1 MKPNRNCG
9 RKRWLKVAWA
19 LAQSRRGVWAK
30 AQATLWGRCALCA
43 VFAIPAL
50 AWVGLKFVPLPAAL
64 LHPRAQSLEFTD
76 RNGATLREARVEEQ
90 FAREVPLAEMPANLV
105 RAVLAAED
113 KRFFEHRGVDVL
125 ALGRAVSGNVRHSRV
140 TSGAS
145 TITQQLVKLAEP
157 RPRTWR
163 TKVTE
168 AAQALRLEQ
177 VWTKEQIL
185 AAYLNRLDFGNL
197 NTGCAAA
204 ANYYFGKPLAD
215 LSDAEAAF
223 IAGLPKN
230 PTRLNPHTAFLA
242 AKHRQETVLRRMRE
256 NGWLS
261 AAQSGRAMQEVLRLQ
276 PPRRVFRAPHFV
288 DLALRELPPGAG
300 PEIATTLD
308 LDLNRFAEDAVR
320 ERLAKLRA
328 QNVRD
333 AAVVVL
339 DNRSGEVLALVGSE
353 NYFAPGA
360 GQVNGAT
367 ARRSAGSTFKPFTY
381 LLALERGA
389 TPASVVADV
398 PALFATSTGLYRP
411 ENYTK
416 RCSGPVRYRMALAG
430 SLNIPAVKV
439 LASIGGAA
447 PLQERLRGW
456 GMTTLDA
463 PAETYGLGLTIGNAE
478 TRLIELTNAYATLAR
493 LGEWKPWR
501 VLRGENVERRTP
513 NAERPTGD
521 TRAAAWLIADM
532 LGDNAARTPA
542 FGMHSALRFDFPVA
556 CKTGT
561 STDFRDNWAVGFT
574 PEFTVGVWVGNFDG
588 SPMREVSG
596 VTGAAPI
603 MHAVFERLHAR
614 FGTSWYA
621 RPPEIVEREVHPL
634 TGKLLAQ
641 TRPDAVR
648 ERFFRDHLPL
658 PESPDDYDAT
668 GRAKLGVEYLTWS
681 ESAENTLGARV
692 SVAAVAPALRMVSP
706 LPGTTYLVDPDL
718 PSSARVP
725 LQALGS
731 AQLVWQSDSLEVGVR
746 DGRSFA
752 LAREGEHRLTVRDA
766 ATGRSAETWI
776 RVKSL

>member
-1 MKPNRNCG
+1 MKTKA
-9 RKRWLKVAWA
+9 RKAARSAF
-19 LAQSRRGVWAK
+19 
-30 AQATLWGRCALCA
+30 CA
-43 VFAIPAL
+43 VLAL
-50 AWVGLKFVPLPAAL
+50 LASAWVGLKFVPMPAAL

-76 RNGATLREARVEEQ
+76 RHGATLREARVEER
-90 FAREVPLAEMPANLV
+90 FAREVPLAEVPANLV
-105 RAVLAAED
+105 RAMLAAED

-125 ALGRAVSGNVRHSRV
+125 ALGRAVAGNVRHTRV

-163 TKVTE
+163 TKVIE

-197 NTGCAAA
+197 NIGCAAA
-204 ANYYFGKPLAD
+204 ANFYFGKPLDD

-230 PTRLNPHTAFLA
+230 PTRLNPHIAFSA
-242 AKHRQETVLRRMRE
+242 AKRRQETVLRRMRDD
-256 NGWLS
+256 GWLT
-261 AAQSGRAMQEVLRLQ
+261 AAQSERATHEALRLL
-276 PPRRVFRAPHFV
+276 PPRRIFRAPHFV

-328 QNVRD
+328 QNVRE
-333 AAVVVL
+333 ASVVVL

-353 NYFAPGA
+353 NYFAPGT

-398 PALFATSTGLYRP
+398 PALFATTTGLYRP

-416 RCSGPVRYRMALAG
+416 RCAGPVRYRLALAN

-456 GMTTLDA
+456 GMTTLEK

-493 LGEWKPWR
+493 LGEWKAWR
-501 VLRGENVERRTP
+501 VVRGENAQRSTLNVQRSTTETK
-513 NAERPTGD
+513 N
-521 TRAAAWLIADM
+521 AAWLIADM
-532 LGDNAARTPA
+532 LSDNAARTA
-542 FGMHSALRFDFPVA
+542 SFGMHSALRFDFPVA

-561 STDFRDNWAVGFT
+561 STDFRDNWAMGFT

-621 RPPEIVEREVHPL
+621 RPAEIVEREVHPL
-634 TGKLLAQ
+634 TGKVLAQ

-648 ERFFRDHLPL
+648 EKFVRDRLPPL
-658 PESPDDYDAT
+658 ESPEDYDAS

-681 ESAENTLGARV
+681 ESAENTLAGRV
-692 SVAAVAPALRMVSP
+692 SVAADASALRMVSP
-706 LPGTTYLVDPDL
+706 LPGTTFLVDPDL
-718 PSSARVP
+718 PSSRRVP
-725 LQALGS
+725 LQAVGS
-731 AQLVWQSDSLEVGVR
+731 ARLMWASDSLEVSVR